1 MIKRLVILLFL
12 FAGSGMLMA
21 QQDLRFTQYMFNLYQ
36 VNSAYAGSRD
46 AINMAAIVRSQWT
59 GIDGAPSLQSLTV
72 NAPVFTKNIG
82 LGLKIINQ
90 SSGAIS
96 QTTTM
101 ATFAYHIK
109 LGTGRLAFGISAGF
123 LNNRFNWGKATFKD
137 QIDQVQTSGTVNSFA
152 PTFDFAGYYYAP
164 TWYAGFQFANL
175 NQPEYKT
182 IQDGINKNY
191 LNYNFIAGK
200 AFVFSKKIVFKPSVL
215 LQGTKGAFIG
225 EINLSLL
232 FNESFW
238 VGITYRTNC
247 ELSLIL
253 EYNFNQK
260 FRIGYSYD
268 YSFKSIQT
276 KIAGSN
282 EIFLGYDI
290 RVKNKKMVS
299 SRYF

>member
-1 MIKRLVILLFL
+1 MIKRLTILF
-12 FAGSGMLMA
+12 FMFFGSGMLIA
-21 QQDLRFTQYMFNLYQ
+21 QQENRFSQYMFNLYQ

-46 AINMAAIVRSQWT
+46 AISMAAIVRSQWT
-59 GIDGAPSLQSLTV
+59 GIDGAPSLQSFTI
-72 NAPVFTKNIG
+72 NAPILSKNIG
-82 LGLKIINQ
+82 LGLKAINQ

-96 QTTTM
+96 QTNVM
-101 ATFAYHIK
+101 VSFAYHIK
-109 LGTGRLAFGISAGF
+109 LGTGRLSFGISGGF
-123 LNNRFNWGKATFKD
+123 LNNRFNWGKAVFKD
-137 QIDQVQTSGTVNSFA
+137 QIDQVQNSGTINSFS
-152 PTFDFAGYYYAP
+152 PNFDFAGYYYAP
-164 TWYAGFQFANL
+164 TWYAGFQIENL
-175 NQPEYKT
+175 NQPEYET
-182 IQDGINKNY
+182 IKKGINKNY

-200 AFVFSKKIVFKPSVL
+200 AFVLSNKIVLKPSFF

-225 EINLSLL
+225 EINVSLL
-232 FNESFW
+232 YNESFW
-238 VGITYRTNC
+238 VGITYRSNV

-276 KIAGSN
+276 SIAGSN

-290 RVKNKKMVS
+290 QIKNKKMVS